1 MNIVRRIGN
10 MGIGEKFGNSE
21 AGKKF
26 SYASIGKKL
35 GNSEA
40 GKRLGIEEIRKKLA
54 GVKVVERISDDMLFL
69 LTYMAAIST
78 ADIER
83 NRIFDNAGAQKEYEA
98 SVYFK
103 QVHTLASKWG
113 YEYAKACKYISQ
125 KMQDAYL
132 AKFFGRMANI
142 LSSGEPEKNFLKHEK
157 ITREEIYSNE
167 YERSV
172 ESLRKWTD
180 GYTALMVSMT
190 LVVTI
195 ILISVMIYDIGN
207 IETLASMTV
216 LLTIFTSC
224 LALYII
230 YKATPAEK
238 KIHKLQHRSRE
249 QKQIELLT
257 RVLLPLGTLSISFL
271 FIHGTKV
278 ELILLAVPLFTL
290 PIGILAMIDDR
301 KIDERDSSFPAFVK
315 TLGTLAGTAGITI
328 SSAMENLD
336 RGNVGCLGRGVET
349 LHLGLSMGIKTS
361 LCWEKFVGE
370 TGSELINR
378 SSKIFTDAVEL
389 GGDPAEIGSIV
400 SSSSLAIVL
409 LRMKR
414 KMVSSG
420 FRGLAIVLHG
430 VMVGLL
436 IFVMEI
442 IRKFSELVSTMNEAH
457 ISMHGDMSGISEM
470 GISMFN
476 VTDKVPFLDSF
487 TLAVVL
493 TLTIS
498 NAIVVKIVEGGG
510 NYKLFFYGG
519 LMSGISG
526 ISMTLIP
533 PIVSTMFSFEM

>member
-1 MNIVRRIGN
+1 MNIVRKIRN
-10 MGIGEKFGNSE
+10 PGIGEKFSYTE
-21 AGKKF
+21 LGKKF
-26 SYASIGKKL
+26 VGKGMNKKSGDSETEKKL
-35 GNSEA
+35 D
-40 GKRLGIEEIRKKLA
+40 IEGIRKKLA
-54 GVKVVERISDDMLFL
+54 GVKVVERVSDDMLFL

-83 NRIFDNAGAQKEYEA
+83 DRIFDNAGAQKEYEA
-98 SVYFK
+98 SAYFK

-113 YEYAKACKYISQ
+113 YEYAKACKYIAQ

-142 LSSGEPEKNFLKHEK
+142 LSSGEPEKKFLKHEK
-157 ITREEIYSNE
+157 ITKEEIYSSE

-195 ILISVMIYDIGN
+195 LLVSVMIYNIGN
-207 IETLASMTV
+207 LETLASMTV
-216 LLTIFTSC
+216 LLTVFTC
-224 LALYII
+224 GLALYII
-230 YKATPAEK
+230 YKAAPAEK
-238 KIHKLQHRSRE
+238 KIHKLQHRSKE

-257 RVLLPLGTLSISFL
+257 RVLLPLGGFTISFL
-271 FIHGTKV
+271 FIRGTET
-278 ELILLAVPLFTL
+278 ELILLTVPLFTL
-290 PIGILAMIDDR
+290 PIGILAMIDDM

-315 TLGTLAGTAGITI
+315 TLGTLAGTAGLTI

-336 RGNVGCLGRGVET
+336 RENVGCLERGVET
-349 LHLGLSMGIKTS
+349 LHQGLSMGLKTS
-361 LCWEKFVGE
+361 LCWEKFIGE

-378 SSKIFTDAVEL
+378 SSKIFTDAVGL

-414 KMVSSG
+414 KLVSSG
-420 FRGLAIVLHG
+420 FRGLATVLHG

-442 IRKFSELVSTMNEAH
+442 IRKFSELVSTMNRAH
-457 ISMHGDMSGISEM
+457 SSMQGDMSGISEM
-470 GISMFN
+470 GMCMFN
-476 VTDKVPFLDSF
+476 VTEKVPFLDSF
-487 TLAVVL
+487 TLAIVL

-498 NAIVVKIVEGGG
+498 NAMVVKIVEGGG

-526 ISMTLIP
+526 ISMILVP
-533 PIVSTMFSFEM
+533 PIVSTMFSFEI